1 MHVMLVADGRSPIT
15 KRWIASLV
23 NLDYTITLVS
33 TYPCAPM
40 PGVGAQ
46 YLLPVAFAGSAGSQ
60 TGKSSEPSA
69 LKKALIPRFRSL
81 FLKLRYAIGPL
92 TLARYG
98 RMLDR
103 IIAEEQPDLVH
114 AMRIPFEGMLG
125 SFTPLGIPFAVSIW
139 GNDLTFH
146 SRGSRLMEKYTRRTL
161 ERADG
166 LLADASRDIRLGRQ
180 AGFSEARP
188 ALVVPG
194 SGGVDFDLM
203 EQVILN
209 ESQSAAEVMRE
220 KVPIVINPRGFR
232 PGSVRND
239 IFFNAIP
246 IVLDRMPNV
255 NFVCVAMEGQ
265 PEALK
270 WIKELNLDHRV
281 RLTPYLTQGQLWNL
295 FKIAT
300 VTVSYSSHDGTPN
313 SLLEAMS
320 CGCYPVVGDIESL
333 REWITPGVNGMLVDK
348 ESPSALAEAILA
360 ALNNSHGR
368 EQAAVYNRQLMLDKA
383 NTVTVRQQVGEFY
396 RRLVTG
402 EP

>member
-1 MHVMLVADGRSPIT
+1 MHIMLVADGRSPIT
-15 KRWIASLV
+15 KRWIAGLAH
-23 NLDYTITLVS
+23 LDITITLVS
-33 TYPCAPM
+33 TYPCP
-40 PGVGAQ
+40 PVTGVKSQ
-46 YLLPVAFAGSAGSQ
+46 YVLPVAFGGSGGSQ
-60 TGKSSEPSA
+60 SSKSGEASGIKS
-69 LKKALIPRFRSL
+69 KVIPRFRNL
-81 FLKLRYAIGPL
+81 FLQLRYSLGPY

-98 RMLDR
+98 RMLAG
-103 IIAEEQPDLVH
+103 IVTEEQPDLVH

-125 SFTPLGIPFAVSIW
+125 SFTPAEVPLVVSIW

-146 SRGSRLMEKYTRRTL
+146 SRGSRLMENYTRRTL
-161 ERADG
+161 NRADG
-166 LLADASRDIRLGRQ
+166 LLADANRDIRLGKL
-180 AGFSEARP
+180 AGFDEDKP
-188 ALVVPG
+188 TLVVPG

-203 EQVILN
+203 EKAILE
-209 ESQSAAEVMRE
+209 ESQTAAQVMRE
-220 KVPIVINPRGFR
+220 NVPIVINPRGFR

-270 WIKELNLDHRV
+270 WIKDLKLDQRV

-295 FKIAT
+295 FKIAS

-313 SLLEAMS
+313 SLLEAMA

-348 ESPSALAEAILA
+348 ESPSALAEVILA
-360 ALNNSHGR
+360 ALNNPMGR
-368 EQAAVYNRQLMLDKA
+368 DQAAVYNRQLILERA
-383 NTVTVRQQVGEFY
+383 NTVIVREQIETFY
-396 RRLVTG
+396 RQLILQG
-402 EP
+402 